1 MESYD
6 ILLVIMTIAFV
17 FSMLVWIM
25 VGVLVIQ
32 VLKKVKTAAEKAEH
46 VADNVEAFT
55 SHLKNAGKA
64 SAVGSII
71 KQVTK
76 AFKGGKDNG

>member
-6 ILLVIMTIAFV
+6 ILLIIVTVAFV
-17 FSMLVWIM
+17 FSMIVWIT

-32 VLKKVKTAAEKAEH
+32 VLKKVKVAAEKAEH
-46 VADNVEAFT
+46 VAENVEAFT

-71 KQVTK
+71 KQVSK
-76 AFKGGKDNG
+76 AFKGGKSDG